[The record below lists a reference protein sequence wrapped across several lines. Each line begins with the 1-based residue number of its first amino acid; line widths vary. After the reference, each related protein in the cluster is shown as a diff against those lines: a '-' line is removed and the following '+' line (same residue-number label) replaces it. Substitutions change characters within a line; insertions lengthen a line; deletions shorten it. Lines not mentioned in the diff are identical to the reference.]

1 MTTRSHR
8 RPTVT
13 PAVRLAQRLEGAK
26 ALDPAVRAISPAAGA
41 LIASEGRRKI
51 LHGDWMGH
59 AVHPLLT
66 DLPIGFWTSA
76 TVLDLVGGEEARP
89 AARRLVGLGV
99 LSAVPTAITGWAEW
113 AATSEPGIRRVGVV
127 HAVSNAAAGIAYG
140 ASWFARKRG
149 NHERGRNLALAG
161 AAVASLG
168 GFLGGHLTSARKVS
182 TRHPAF
188 D

>member
-1 MTTRSHR
+1 MATRSHR
-8 RPTVT
+8 RPAVS
-13 PAVRLAQRLEGAK
+13 PAVHFAQGIENNK
-26 ALDPAVRAISPAAGA
+26 ALDPAVKALSPLAAG
-41 LIASEGRRKI
+41 LIASEGRRKL

-99 LSAVPTAITGWAEW
+99 LSAVPTVLTGWAEW
-113 AATSEPGIRRVGVV
+113 AATSEPGVRRVGVV
-127 HAVSNAAAGIAYG
+127 HAVSNGIAGVAYG

-149 NHERGRNLALAG
+149 HHERGRNLALAG
-161 AAVASLG
+161 AAVASVG
-168 GFLGGHLTSARKVS
+168 GFLGGHMASARKVS
-182 TRHPAF
+182 TRHPVF

>member
-8 RPTVT
+8 RPTVS
-13 PAVRLAQRLEGAK
+13 PAVQWTQRLEQST
-26 ALDPAVRAISPAAGA
+26 ALDPVVRAVSPLAEG
-41 LIASEGRRKI
+41 LIASEGRRRL

-113 AATSEPGIRRVGVV
+113 AATSESGVRRVGVV

-140 ASWFARKRG
+140 ASWFARRRG
-149 NHERGRNLALAG
+149 NHARGRNLALVG
-161 AAVASLG
+161 ATVASVG
-168 GFLGGHLTSARKVS
+168 GYLGGHLTSARKVS

>member
-1 MTTRSHR
+1 MATRSHR
-8 RPTVT
+8 RPQAP
-13 PAVRLAQRLEGAK
+13 PAVRLTQRLEGAK
-26 ALDPAVRAISPAAGA
+26 ALDPAVRAIGPAAAA
-41 LIASEGRRKI
+41 LIGSEGRRRL

-99 LSAVPTAITGWAEW
+99 LSAVPTAVTGWAEW
-113 AATSEPGIRRVGVV
+113 AAVSEPGIRRVGVV
-127 HAVSNAAAGIAYG
+127 HAVSNAVAGVAYG
-140 ASWFARKRG
+140 ASWFARRRG
-149 NHERGRNLALAG
+149 DHERGRNLALAG
-161 AAVASLG
+161 AAIASVG
-168 GFLGGHLTSARKVS
+168 GYLGGHMTSARKVS

-188 D
+188 A